1 MPAGPGR
8 LRRAAEFE
16 RVKREGG
23 HWRGKL
29 CAINAAARAAPED
42 EQATGLVRVGYVVS
56 RRVGNAVQRN
66 RARRLLRESIR
77 LLAGRLLPG
86 WDIVLIAGQELGN
99 PAVRMRDVQDELI
112 WLLTKARIV
121 MPSETRNQAEAV
133 TSTSNP
139 RCPGQASA
147 SAR

>member
-16 RVKREGG
+16 RVKREGRY
-23 HWRGKL
+23 WRGKL
-29 CAINAAARAAPED
+29 CAVNAAARVAPED
-42 EQATGLVRVGYVVS
+42 EQATGPARVGYVVS

-77 LLAGRLLPG
+77 LLAGRLLPE
-86 WDIVLIAGQELGN
+86 WDIVLIARQELGN

-121 MPSETRNQAEAV
+121 IPSETRNQAEAV